1 MGNRGPLTLLTMN
14 LDGEPYYRLN
24 RATFLLGTLGLNEMV
39 QYHTGQ
45 EMHASKDSLK
55 FGLKVIAYMN
65 KRGKEIGDEYG
76 IRMPLEQ
83 TPAESTAYRFAKL
96 DVKHYPLQAATV
108 MKGIKGTGEIYYTN
122 STYLNASASI
132 NPIDKVKNEGLFHP
146 MIDAG
151 ALSHVWLGES
161 KPDPDSIANFVRKV
175 FKNTLNSQIAF
186 SPEFT
191 SCLNCSKTVRG
202 LYDTCPYCSSVNIE
216 GITRVTGFFS
226 KIDNWN
232 KGKLGELK
240 ERHRTEVFTI
250 HRK

>member
-1 MGNRGPLTLLTMN
+1 
-14 LDGEPYYRLN
+14 
-24 RATFLLGTLGLNEMV
+24 LNEMV

-45 EMHASKDSLK
+45 EMHESKDSLK
-55 FGLKVIAYMN
+55 FGLKVIAYMR
-65 KRGKEIGDEYG
+65 KRGEEIGKEYG
-76 IRMPLEQ
+76 VKMPLEQ